1 MSIRRLRTLFAIAL
15 IAFITACSFKTVYN
29 RLDYLIAEY
38 VEGIVTLDDVLE
50 QRLDERTLLLLHWHR
65 NTQLKQYADW
75 LQSLQQD
82 VNEQL
87 TVEQLDQHI
96 AAMEQFWLALVI
108 KLNDEMAYLLPQLDA
123 DQRDELFSYLD
134 ETNEEFREEF
144 ITLDDDERIEAFAER
159 MIDTYENWIG
169 ELSDA
174 QIQAVEQAASGL
186 ISSAERRLER
196 RLEWQQ
202 GIRDILA
209 SPDSRYDKSQ
219 RLRAFLAG
227 FEQDP
232 DGPIKQASNHNR
244 QIIVGLTVQIAQ
256 SMTQDQKDHFTG
268 KTNDYIRMF
277 TELAENR

>member
-1 MSIRRLRTLFAIAL
+1 MSMRRSRTLFAIAL
-15 IAFITACSFKTVYN
+15 IALVTACSFKTVYN
-29 RLDYLIAEY
+29 RLDYLIPEY

-50 QRLDERTLLLLHWHR
+50 QRLDERTLLLLQWHR
-65 NTQLKQYADW
+65 NTQLKQYASW
-75 LQSLQQD
+75 LQALQQD
-82 VNEQL
+82 VNGQL

-96 AAMEQFWLALVI
+96 AEMEQFWLSLEI

-123 DQRDELFSYLD
+123 GQREELFAYLD
-134 ETNEEFREEF
+134 ETNEEFREEY
-144 ITLDDDERIEAFAER
+144 IDPDNDERTEAFAER

-174 QIQAVEQAASGL
+174 QAQAAELAASGL
-186 ISSAERRLER
+186 ISNAELRLER

-227 FEQDP
+227 FEHEP
-232 DGPIKQASNHNR
+232 EGPIKQASDHNR
-244 QIIVGLTVQIAQ
+244 QIIVGLTVEIAQ
-256 SMTQDQKDHFTG
+256 SMTQDQKDHFTS

>member
-1 MSIRRLRTLFAIAL
+1 MSMRRSRTLFAIAL
-15 IAFITACSFKTVYN
+15 IALVTACSFKTVYN
-29 RLDYLIAEY
+29 RLDYLIPEY

-50 QRLDERTLLLLHWHR
+50 QRLDERTLLLLQWHR
-65 NTQLKQYADW
+65 NTQLKQYASW
-75 LQSLQQD
+75 LQALQQD
-82 VNEQL
+82 VNGQL

-96 AAMEQFWLALVI
+96 AEMEQFWLSLEI

-123 DQRDELFSYLD
+123 GQREELFAYLD
-134 ETNEEFREEF
+134 ETNEEFREEY
-144 ITLDDDERIEAFAER
+144 IDPDNDERTEAFAER

-174 QIQAVEQAASGL
+174 QAQAAELAASGL
-186 ISSAERRLER
+186 ISNAELRLER

-227 FEQDP
+227 FEHEP
-232 DGPIKQASNHNR
+232 EGPIKQASDHNR
-244 QIIVGLTVQIAQ
+244 QVIVSLTVEIAQ
-256 SMTQDQKDHFTG
+256 SMTQNQKDHFTS

-277 TELAENR
+277 IELAENR